1 MDMEFLPFLSV
12 ETLVCL
18 YSYFNKKGKKRALNK
33 KRSFSKKKSTSNQ
46 KKSASSFQKSAPQA
60 RVIHKCI

>member
-33 KRSFSKKKSTSNQ
+33 KRSFSKKRALPI
-46 KKSASSFQKSAPQA
+46 KKRVHLHSKKA
-60 RVIHKCI
+60 RRRRA